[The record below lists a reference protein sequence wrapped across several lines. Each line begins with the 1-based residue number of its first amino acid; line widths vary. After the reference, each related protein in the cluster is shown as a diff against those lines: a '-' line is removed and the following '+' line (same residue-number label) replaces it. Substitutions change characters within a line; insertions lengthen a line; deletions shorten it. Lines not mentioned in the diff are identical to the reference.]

1 MTKSRFPSV
10 LRRVSPLAAAVAAWV
25 ACTLP
30 TAHAQSPGLRVS
42 PQLRASQAPAAG
54 GRTTQQADFIV
65 AVVNSEPITNNELRT
80 KLIRTEQQMVQQ
92 GAPMPARNEMVRLVL
107 ERMITDKAQ
116 LQLARSS
123 GIRVDDNTL
132 EAAVQSV
139 ARQNQISM
147 EELRKRLAADGIAF
161 AQFQSN
167 LRDELLVN
175 RLRQR
180 EVEARVAV
188 SELEI
193 DQFLRDQQAGTD
205 ASAQALNLAEILIP
219 VPENATPAQIASLQA
234 RAQEVADKARSGG
247 DFAALSNQFSSSP
260 AKSTGGEMGL
270 RTADRYPPLFV
281 EATQTLRVGGVAGPA
296 RSGAGF
302 HVLKVLEK
310 KQSGVLDAVV
320 PQTRARHILLRLSN
334 QQTEVSAIAKLAS
347 FKKSIQAGN
356 NEFAALARAN
366 SEDGSA
372 KDGGDLGW
380 VSPGVFVPEFEKVM
394 DALAINQ
401 ISDPLVTRFGVHLLQ
416 VLERREA
423 KLSPRE
429 QREAVRGQLRE
440 KKQDEAYALWLQEVR
455 GKAYVELR
463 DPPQ

>member
-1 MTKSRFPSV
+1 MTKSRFSSLLRCV
-10 LRRVSPLAAAVAAWV
+10 LPQALAVAGLLVCA
-25 ACTLP
+25 LP
-30 TAHAQSPGLRVS
+30 PVQAQSPGLRVS
-42 PQLRASQAPAAG
+42 PQLRPPQPAAAG
-54 GRTTQQADFIV
+54 SRANQPADFIV
-65 AVVNSEPITNNELRT
+65 AIVNSEPITNNELRT

-107 ERMITDKAQ
+107 ERMIADKAQ
-116 LQLARSS
+116 LQLAKTS
-123 GIRVDDNTL
+123 GIRVDDNSL

-139 ARQNQISM
+139 ARQNQISVD
-147 EELRKRLAADGIAF
+147 ELRKRLAADGIPY

-180 EVEARVAV
+180 EVEARVSV
-188 SELEI
+188 TELEI
-193 DQFLRDQQAGTD
+193 DQFLREQQTGAD
-205 ASAQALNLAEILIP
+205 ASAQAINLAEILIP
-219 VPENATPAQIASLQA
+219 VPENATPAQVTALQA
-234 RAQEVADKARSGG
+234 RAQQVVDKARSGG
-247 DFAALSNQFSSSP
+247 DFAALATEFSGS
-260 AKSTGGEMGL
+260 ANKGNGGEMGL

-281 EATQTLRVGGVAGPA
+281 GATQTLRVGGVAGPV

-320 PQTRARHILLRLSN
+320 PQTHARHILLRLSN
-334 QQTEVSAIAKLAS
+334 QQTEASAIAKLAG
-347 FKKSIQAGN
+347 FKKSILLGN
-356 NEFAALARAN
+356 NDFAALARDH

-372 KDGGDLGW
+372 KEGGELGW
-380 VSPGVFVPEFEKVM
+380 ASPGVFVPEFEKVM
-394 DALAINQ
+394 DSLALKQ

-423 KLSPRE
+423 KLTPRE

-440 KKQDEAYALWLQEVR
+440 KKQEEAYALWLQEVR

>member
-1 MTKSRFPSV
+1 MTKPRLPSFSRCV
-10 LRRVSPLAAAVAAWV
+10 LSQAVAV
-25 ACTLP
+25 AVLLTGAV
-30 TAHAQSPGLRVS
+30 TAVKAQSPGLRAS
-42 PQLRASQAPAAG
+42 PQMRAQQPPAAG
-54 GRTTQQADFIV
+54 SRANQQADYIV
-65 AVVNSEPITNNELRT
+65 AVVNSEPITNSELRT

-116 LQLARSS
+116 LQLARTS

-147 EELRKRLAADGIAF
+147 EELRKRLAADGIPYS
-161 AQFQSN
+161 QFQSN

-180 EVEARVAV
+180 EVEARVSV
-188 SELEI
+188 TESEI
-193 DQFLRDQQAGTD
+193 DQFLRDQQNGTD
-205 ASAQALNLAEILIP
+205 VSAQAINLAEILIP
-219 VPENATPAQIASLQA
+219 VPENATPAQVTALQA
-234 RAQEVADKARSGG
+234 RAQQVTDKARSGS
-247 DFAALSNQFSSSP
+247 DFAALATEFSSS
-260 AKSTGGEMGL
+260 ATKSNGGEMGL

-281 EATQTLRVGGVAGPA
+281 EATQTLRVGGVARPV

-302 HVLKVLEK
+302 HVLKVLDK
-310 KQSGVLDAVV
+310 KQAGVLDAVV
-320 PQTRARHILLRLSN
+320 PQTHARHILLRLSN
-334 QQTEVSAIAKLAS
+334 QQTEALAIAKLAG
-347 FKKSIQAGN
+347 FKKSILAGN
-356 NEFAALARAN
+356 NDFAALARSN

-372 KDGGDLGW
+372 KEGGDLGW

-394 DALAINQ
+394 DTLALNQ
-401 ISDPLVTRFGVHLLQ
+401 MSEPIVTRFGVHLLQ

-423 KLSPRE
+423 KLTPRE

-440 KKQDEAYALWLQEVR
+440 KKQDEAYALWLQDVR

-463 DPPQ
+463 DAPQ

>member
-1 MTKSRFPSV
+1 MTKPRLPSFSRCV
-10 LRRVSPLAAAVAAWV
+10 LSQAVAV
-25 ACTLP
+25 AVLLTGAV
-30 TAHAQSPGLRVS
+30 TAVNAQSPGLRAS
-42 PQLRASQAPAAG
+42 PQMRAQQPTAAG
-54 GRTTQQADFIV
+54 SRANQQADYIV
-65 AVVNSEPITNNELRT
+65 AVVNSEPITNSELRT

-116 LQLARSS
+116 LQLARTS

-147 EELRKRLAADGIAF
+147 EELRKRLAADGIPYS
-161 AQFQSN
+161 QFQSN

-180 EVEARVAV
+180 EVEARVSV
-188 SELEI
+188 TESEI
-193 DQFLRDQQAGTD
+193 DQFLRDQQNGTD
-205 ASAQALNLAEILIP
+205 VSAQAINLAEILIP
-219 VPENATPAQIASLQA
+219 VSENATPAQIAALQA
-234 RAQEVADKARSGG
+234 RAQQVTDKARSGS
-247 DFAALSNQFSSSP
+247 DFAALATEFSSS
-260 AKSTGGEMGL
+260 ATKSNGGEMGL

-281 EATQTLRVGGVAGPA
+281 EATQTLRVGGVAGPV

-302 HVLKVLEK
+302 HVLKVLDK
-310 KQSGVLDAVV
+310 KQAGVLDAVV
-320 PQTRARHILLRLSN
+320 PQTHARHILLRLSN
-334 QQTEVSAIAKLAS
+334 QQTEALAIAKLAG
-347 FKKSIQAGN
+347 FKKSILAGN
-356 NEFAALARAN
+356 NDFAALARSN

-372 KDGGDLGW
+372 KEGGDLGW

-394 DALAINQ
+394 DTLALNQ
-401 ISDPLVTRFGVHLLQ
+401 MSEPIVTRFGVHLLQ

-423 KLSPRE
+423 KLTPRE

-440 KKQDEAYALWLQEVR
+440 KKQDEAYALWLQDVR

-463 DPPQ
+463 DAPQ